1 MEDVCNKKRLIVL
14 TGPTAV
20 GKTNLSIK
28 LAKLVDGEIISADS
42 MQVYKGMD
50 IGTAKIKP
58 EEMQGVKHHLIDVIS
73 PQDEFNVNIFKNMA
87 KDIVDD
93 IISRGKVPVIV
104 GGTGFY
110 IQSVIKDVDF
120 TEHETDHEYRNYL
133 QEYADKLGRDLL
145 YNMLEETDPEACKS
159 IHPNNVKRVIR
170 ALEYYHMTGEM
181 FSEHNKREA
190 SKQSPY
196 NYAYFVLNDNRK
208 TLYDRIDR
216 RVDIMFEEDLVNE
229 VQGLLDMG
237 LTKDMVS
244 MQGLGYKEVID
255 YILGN
260 CSYEDMVYILK
271 RATRHFAKRQL
282 TWFGREKD
290 VIWLDKEK
298 HSDDEILDK
307 ITEVL
312 KEKKILL

>member
-50 IGTAKIKP
+50 IGTAKIKQ

-133 QEYADKLGRDLL
+133 QEYADKHGRDLL
-145 YNMLEETDPEACKS
+145 YKMLEETDPEACKS

-216 RVDIMFEEDLVNE
+216 RVDIMFEEGLVNE

-244 MQGLGYKEVID
+244 TQGLGYKEMELSIYLVTAHMKTW
-255 YILGN
+255 YI
-260 CSYEDMVYILK
+260 Y
-271 RATRHFAKRQL
+271 
-282 TWFGREKD
+282 
-290 VIWLDKEK
+290 
-298 HSDDEILDK
+298 
-307 ITEVL
+307 
-312 KEKKILL
+312 